1 MIAAFQF
8 FHTSHC
14 HLCDVAEA
22 IITPIFQSNG
32 LLCETIDIAD
42 DVDALERYGVHI
54 PVLYV
59 PSLEQTLFWPFGEAD
74 VTKLIT
80 EYRIQTDDFLPD

>member
-1 MIAAFQF
+1 MIVAFQF

-22 IITPIFQSNG
+22 MITPIFQSHG
-32 LLCETIDIAD
+32 LVCEAIDVAED
-42 DVDALERYGVHI
+42 ADALARYGVHI

-59 PSLEQTLFWPFGEAD
+59 PILDQALFWPFDEPA
-74 VTKLIT
+74 VTQLIT
-80 EYRIQTDDFLPD
+80 ALMDHNTGISQG